1 MQTPDGILT
10 AVNDEIHLGW
20 HRLRWWAERVF
31 ARQRIAEIAIITST
45 LTIIGVVLLCLI
57 GAIQDRTITG
67 PFPY

>member
-1 MQTPDGILT
+1 MQTADGILT
-10 AVNDEIHLGW
+10 AVNNEIHLGR

-31 ARQRIAEIAIITST
+31 VRQRIAEIAIVTST

-57 GAIQDRTITG
+57 GAIQDRTIIG